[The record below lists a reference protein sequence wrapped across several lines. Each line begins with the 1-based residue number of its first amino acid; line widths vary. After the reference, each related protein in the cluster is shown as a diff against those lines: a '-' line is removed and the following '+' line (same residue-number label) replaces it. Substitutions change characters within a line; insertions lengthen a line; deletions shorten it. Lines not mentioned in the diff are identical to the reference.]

1 MTIALWC
8 VFAAGILPYLATG
21 TAKAGLKGYDNNEP
35 RARINELLQGYRA
48 RAYAAQLNGFEAL
61 PFFAAAVIIAHVL
74 HGPQRLV
81 DILALIFI
89 AARILYLIFYVAGKG
104 AFRSLVWGVGFFSV
118 IAIFIVASRH

>member
-8 VFAAGILPYLATG
+8 VFAAGILPYLATM
-21 TAKAGLKGYDNNEP
+21 TAKAGLKDYDNNEP
-35 RARINELLQGYRA
+35 RAGIDQKLQGYRA
-48 RAYAAQLNGFEAL
+48 RAYAAQLNGFEAF

-89 AARILYLIFYVAGKG
+89 AARIVYLLFYLGAKG
-104 AFRSLVWGVGFFSV
+104 TFRSLVWTVGYASV
-118 IAIFIVASRH
+118 IAIFITAAR